1 MQSALIALSANYSS
15 ALTPSSRKAYKHW
28 CSRALALG
36 VMLGIS
42 AASPPAQGQA
52 LTVLYSFGLG
62 ADGDEPGGGLVRDAA
77 GNLYGTTYY
86 GGSNACQDGCG
97 TIFELNANGEYSVLY
112 RFGGQ
117 PDGENPDAGLIRDA
131 AGNLYGTT
139 NIGGAFRGGTVFK
152 LDPTGKETVLHS
164 FAAEPDGSYPVA
176 SLVRDAK
183 GNLYGTTLFGGDATC
198 YSPIGCGTV
207 FRVDTSGHE
216 TVLHAFAG
224 GADGELPAAPLVR
237 DSAGNLYGTA
247 DSGGAYA
254 AGVIFK
260 LDSTGKETVLYSFA
274 GGTSD
279 GSNPF
284 GGLVT
289 VGNKVYGTTGY
300 GGAYG
305 FGTVYEIDERTGKE
319 RLVYSFMGGADG
331 KLPSTGLVRDK
342 AGNLYGATEEGG
354 GGRIG
359 NGTVF
364 KVDATGMET
373 VLHRF
378 ANGRAGSNPSKVIL
392 DEAGNLYGT
401 CGIGGANSFG
411 TIFEIEP

>member
-1 MQSALIALSANYSS
+1 MMAITAVS
-15 ALTPSSRKAYKHW
+15 P
-28 CSRALALG
+28 LAH
-36 VMLGIS
+36 
-42 AASPPAQGQA
+42 GQA

-97 TIFELNANGEYSVLY
+97 TIFKLDANGEYSVLY
-112 RFGGQ
+112 RFGGS
-117 PDGENPDAGLIRDA
+117 PDGENPDAGLIRDS

-152 LDPTGKETVLHS
+152 LDTTGKETVLHS
-164 FAAEPDGSYPVA
+164 FAGEPDGSYPVA

-198 YSPIGCGTV
+198 DSPLGCGTV

-237 DSAGNLYGTA
+237 DSAGNLYGTT
-247 DSGGAYA
+247 DSGGAY
-254 AGVIFK
+254 GVGVVFK
-260 LDSTGKETVLYSFA
+260 LDSTSKETVLYSFA

-305 FGTVYEIDERTGKE
+305 FGTVYEIDETTGKE

-342 AGNLYGATEEGG
+342 ADNLYGATEEGG
-354 GGRIG
+354 GGGTG

-364 KVDATGMET
+364 KVDATGTET
-373 VLHRF
+373 VLHHF
-378 ANGRAGSNPSKVIL
+378 AGGPAGADPSRVIL

-401 CGIGGANSFG
+401 CGIGGNNFFG